1 MTAKAISTRVQQMLN
16 EYVAQDDNKNNKM
29 YVVEGEEDTEFEGMM
44 FAFCTTMEKAEKAL
58 GETYSEFEAVK
69 YTTQIVNGTNYNIK
83 VKVGGEKYIH
93 IKVYVPLPA
102 TKKPNEL
109 LEQAKDKTLA
119 DPL

>member
-1 MTAKAISTRVQQMLN
+1 MLG
-16 EYVAQDDNKNNKM
+16 EPGAPKDADDNVKEIAK
-29 YVVEGEEDTEFEGMM
+29 GMK
-44 FAFCTTMEKAEKAL
+44 EKAEKAL

-93 IKVYVPLPA
+93 IKVHVPLPGKNA
-102 TKKPNEL
+102 PNEL
-109 LEQAKDKTLA
+109 LEEDKDKTLA

>member
-1 MTAKAISTRVQQMLN
+1 MFGGPGAMQDADNEIKEIANGMKAH
-16 EYVAQDDNKNNKM
+16 
-29 YVVEGEEDTEFEGMM
+29 
-44 FAFCTTMEKAEKAL
+44 AEKAL

-93 IKVYVPLPA
+93 IKVHVPLPGKNA
-102 TKKPNEL
+102 PNEL
-109 LEQAKDKTLA
+109 LEEAKDKTLA